1 MSELPAEETQ
11 HSGMPASVAAR
22 GDGDAGDP
30 APPPAEPEAP
40 PRPRETRAARIRDA
54 VEALLFSSPRP
65 VGERDLANV
74 LEATPEAVR
83 EALAGLAAEADAP
96 GRGVRLEQ
104 VGGGWR
110 YVTRP
115 EFDSL
120 LRKYHD
126 VTERSRLSLAALE
139 TLAII
144 AYRQPITLPEVQEIR
159 GVNSSSVLKTL
170 FEKKLITTAGKKA
183 VVGTPFLYRT
193 TPDFLVRFGLNE
205 LEELPK
211 PEEIEEDLAATLP
224 DETAALPPRGPRAEM
239 EGVPAGEDDEDDDE
253 EEDAGVEIA
262 EGADPEFDDDDE
274 FEEEED
280 FEDDDEDDED
290 DEDEL
295 DDLLDDEEEEDDED
309 EEDRPKK
316 KKK

>member
-1 MSELPAEETQ
+1 EELEPA
-11 HSGMPASVAAR
+11 GMPASVA
-22 GDGDAGDP
+22 DGGGPDAGGSDSAP
-30 APPPAEPEAP
+30 APAEPEPP

-170 FEKKLITTAGKKA
+170 FEKKLITTAGKKS

-224 DETAALPPRGPRAEM
+224 DEAAALPPRGPREEM
-239 EGVPAGEDDEDDDE
+239 TGVPAGDDDEDEDDA

-274 FEEEED
+274 FEEDED
-280 FEDDDEDDED
+280 FEDDDEEDED
-290 DEDEL
+290 DL
-295 DDLLDDEEEEDDED
+295 DDLLDEEEDDDED
-309 EEDRPKK
+309 EAAGRKK